1 MWLTP
6 FLRYWYIIAIAA
18 LLATNALLY
27 NRWTA
32 AVESEARA
40 RGAFLA
46 AIESQ
51 NAKVAEWESAAAE
64 ARKNAQKALRSAQ
77 EATKKAEDR
86 VADLRKAPA
95 PAGDCEARENAALD
109 LIRQYRER

>member
-1 MWLTP
+1 MFLTL
-6 FLRYWYIIAIAA
+6 FLRYWYIVAIAA

-27 NRWTA
+27 NRWTS

-40 RGAFLA
+40 RGAFIA
-46 AIESQ
+46 AIEHQ
-51 NAKVAEWESAAAE
+51 NARVSEWEAAATE

-86 VADLRKAPA
+86 VATIRKAPA
-95 PAGDCEARENAALD
+95 PAGDCETRENAALD
-109 LIRQYRER
+109 LIRKYRRP